1 MFSRKDQA
9 SSSILQLLVAPRKPR
24 SDLDTHTF
32 TSFKIQQDPLS
43 NMKSSILSFALLASS
58 VVAAPVENA
67 EARGFE
73 TMGALS
79 SEMGKRQSISVE
91 RDELSWCRPV
101 TVIFARGTVE
111 LGNVGSLAGP
121 PFFNALGA
129 AIDFQNVGVQGVP
142 YPATIGGY
150 LAGGDQGGAGTLAAL
165 TQQAFSQC
173 PQSQIVLS
181 GYRRV
186 IFD

>member
-1 MFSRKDQA
+1 MKDPTG
-9 SSSILQLLVAPRKPR
+9 PR
-24 SDLDTHTF
+24 F
-32 TSFKIQQDPLS
+32 TSSKVYQDPLS
-43 NMKSSILSFALLASS
+43 NMKSSILSLALLAASA
-58 VVAAPVENA
+58 VAAPVENA
-67 EARGFE
+67 EARAFE
-73 TMGALS
+73 AMGALS
-79 SEMGKRQSISVE
+79 SEMSKRQSLSVE

-129 AIDFQNVGVQGVP
+129 AVGFQNVGIQGVP

-150 LAGGDQGGAGTLAAL
+150 LSGGDRGGARTLATL

-173 PQSQIVLS
+173 PHSQIVLS
-181 GYRRV
+181 GYRYV
-186 IFD
+186 NSS

>member
-1 MFSRKDQA
+1 
-9 SSSILQLLVAPRKPR
+9 
-24 SDLDTHTF
+24 
-32 TSFKIQQDPLS
+32 
-43 NMKSSILSFALLASS
+43 MKSYIVSLALLAAS
-58 VVAAPVENA
+58 VAAAPVENA

-79 SEMGKRQSISVE
+79 SEMSKRQSLSVE

-111 LGNVGSLAGP
+111 LGNVGSLVGP
-121 PFFNALGA
+121 PFFNAFGA
-129 AIDFQNVGVQGVP
+129 AIGFQNVGVQGVP
-142 YPATIGGY
+142 YPATIAGY
-150 LAGGDQGGAGTLAAL
+150 LAGGDQDGARTLAAL

-181 GYRRV
+181 GYRCVNIPLAGNERIITV
-186 IFD
+186 HQSRSAGSPPRSAAATSSYRLQNICSGK